1 MKIILPAARNRALT
15 MVEVLVIIAV
25 LAFLFFMLLP
35 AGHGDKAPAGRI
47 MCVHNLKEIGLAEQ
61 VWAGDH
67 GDKFSFQL
75 PQSNGGT
82 MEFTAA
88 ANAWRHFQI
97 LSKGSDAPQAGRNPG
112 WESRLLDAPSVFICP
127 TDSDRL
133 RKSATNFT
141 ALSNSNV
148 SYFIGLDSLPTDPQ
162 TIFSGDRNLTNG
174 LRIKNG
180 ILELPANIPAGW
192 TGEMHK
198 RVGNVALADGS
209 VQQVSMT
216 GLRSTIENTG
226 VFTNHFQMPILGP

>member
-1 MKIILPAARNRALT
+1 MRISPHTQRISGLT
-15 MVEVLVIIAV
+15 LVEVLVIIAV
-25 LAFLFFMLLP
+25 LAFLFCMLLP

-75 PQSNGGT
+75 PQTNGGT

-97 LSKGSDAPQAGRNPG
+97 LSKGFDAPQDGRNPE
-112 WESRLLDAPSVFICP
+112 WLSRLLEAPKVFICP
-127 TDSDRL
+127 TDPDRL
-133 RKSATNFT
+133 RKPATNFT
-141 ALSNSNV
+141 RLSNSNV

-162 TIFSGDRNLTNG
+162 TIFSGDRNITNG
-174 LRIKNG
+174 MRIKNG
-180 ILELPANIPAGW
+180 ILELTAKNPAGW
-192 TGEMHK
+192 TSEMHK
-198 RVGNVALADGS
+198 RAGNVALADGS

-226 VFTNHFQMPILGP
+226 VFTNHFQMPILDP